1 VVEVLI
7 EEMFGSDRSRPRD
20 YRRAVVIDTGPK
32 NKTNEDTLRSE
43 RRSALKKRLTQPTLL
58 EMSGKGCST
67 PVSLC
72 MTEIAHAAFE
82 GNEEAIYKALC
93 KMLLKGNPRVLIA
106 LAERAYGKLREPIE
120 LSVTEELAERLA
132 ALRKRKSEAE
142 RESRSGL
149 LVGQSATNVSA
160 SVSEESPVLP
170 SHGAATTCAPKE

>member
-1 VVEVLI
+1 
-7 EEMFGSDRSRPRD
+7 
-20 YRRAVVIDTGPK
+20 
-32 NKTNEDTLRSE
+32 
-43 RRSALKKRLTQPTLL
+43 
-58 EMSGKGCST
+58 
-67 PVSLC
+67 

-93 KMLLKGNPRVLIA
+93 KMLLKGNPRVFIA

-142 RESRSGL
+142 RESRGGL

-160 SVSEESPVLP
+160 SVSEESPLLP